1 MCHHKKITILPT
13 EENSWGIA
21 DTFHIKCLD
30 CKKIIYESIPSNQLE
45 SYIKIIQPLNMDNLL
60 DYEKYL

>member
-1 MCHHKKITILPT
+1 MCHHKKIAIIPT

-30 CKKIIYESIPSNQLE
+30 CQNTIYENIPSNQL
-45 SYIKIIQPLNMDNLL
+45 SNYIKNIQPINISELWDFL
-60 DYEKYL
+60 